1 MFFNLKLNVSE
12 MNFLR
17 TFFSILMVSLL
28 LVSLGCVGKR
38 NLQSDYLAKGPGKS
52 KKRVLFKNSNSDNL
66 IVFIHGFSGDPVE
79 TWTFQ
84 DSKFFWP
91 KKLSQDPDF
100 KNSDVYSF
108 GYKSD
113 CGTVYN
119 IRQIAASLKTVLD
132 SVKGRYKTI
141 SFVAHSLGGVAA
153 RYYILENY
161 RDIKLGTVALL
172 SSPNFSS
179 GLVRFPEFL
188 CDNAHLKE
196 LMEGIAIDDLNDRW
210 RREFLEKRDREP
222 FNLAAAYELNGTP
235 FIGVVVE
242 KNAAVNFARQTRG
255 FLKNH
260 SNMAKPYGV
269 DDELYIW
276 IKQRLLQ
283 RPVNRKV
290 EEALSASEERSKD
303 IIQDLRTRLKGAFL
317 DKIYSLVAVGNR
329 KAALKFLSQNEK
341 KDDKSI
347 SKIAEVRFIKARVY
361 ELDLDYSNSQKYYE
375 EAVKLAPNNTDY
387 LNGAGDILNKIGEYD
402 RAIDYYE
409 RALDG
414 DLKAYGPN
422 HPNVADR
429 WNNLGAALYF
439 KGQYDRAINYY
450 EKALNSDL
458 QTFGLG
464 HPTVATRWNNLG
476 SAWYAKGDSS
486 QAISYYEKALSADLK
501 TFGPNH
507 PNVATRWNNLGA
519 AWYLKRNYDKAIYYY
534 KKALASDLK
543 TFGSD
548 HPTVATDWNNLGG
561 GLRAKG
567 QYDRAIFYYEKAL
580 NSDLKTFGSEH
591 PNIATYWNNLGAA
604 WYAKGDKMKAVDYYK
619 KSIVVFKK
627 YKLHHRVK
635 SAQKKL
641 DLILQDRKKSSF

>member
-1 MFFNLKLNVSE
+1 MFFNLNVSVGKIK
-12 MNFLR
+12 FCKKTL
-17 TFFSILMVSLL
+17 SILVVLL
-28 LVSLGCVGKR
+28 ILVSLGCVGKR
-38 NLQSDYLAKGPGKS
+38 DLHSNNSIKKSGKS
-52 KKRVLFKNSNSDNL
+52 KKRVLFKNPKSDNL

-79 TWTFQ
+79 SWTFE
-84 DSKFFWP
+84 DSNFFWP
-91 KKLSQDPDF
+91 KKLSKDPDF
-100 KNSDVYSF
+100 KNSDIYSF

-132 SVKGRYKTI
+132 SVKTRYKTI
-141 SFVAHSLGGVAA
+141 SFVAHSLGGIAA

-161 RDIKLGTVALL
+161 RDINLGTVALL

-179 GLVRFPEFL
+179 GLINFPEFL

-210 RREFLEKRDREP
+210 RREFLEKQDREP
-222 FNLAAAYELNGTP
+222 FNLAAAYELNATP

-283 RPVNRKV
+283 KPVDRKV

-303 IIQDLRTRLKGAFL
+303 IIQDLRARLKGAYL

-329 KAALKFLSQNEK
+329 KEALKFLSQHER
-341 KDDKSI
+341 KDDRNI

-361 ELDLDYSNSQKYYE
+361 ELDLDYLNSRKYYE
-375 EAVKLAPNNTDY
+375 EAVRLAPDNTDY
-387 LNGAGDILNKIGEYD
+387 LNGIGDILNKVGEYD
-402 RAIDYYE
+402 TAINYYKK
-409 RALDG
+409 ALKG
-414 DLKAYGPN
+414 DLKKYGPN

-439 KGQYDRAINYY
+439 KGQYDEAINYY

-458 QTFGLG
+458 KTFGLG

-476 SAWYAKGDSS
+476 SAWYAKGDSN
-486 QAISYYEKALSADLK
+486 QAISYYDKALSADLK
-501 TFGPNH
+501 TFGPSH

-519 AWYLKRNYDKAIYYY
+519 AWYLKKNYDKAIYYY

-543 TFGSD
+543 TFGAD

-567 QYDRAIFYYEKAL
+567 QYDRAIFYYEKAF

-591 PNIATYWNNLGAA
+591 PNIATYWNNLGSA
-604 WYAKGDKMKAVDYYK
+604 WNAKGNKKKAIDYYK
-619 KSIVVFKK
+619 KAVAVFKK
-627 YKLHHRVK
+627 YNLHHRVK

-641 DLILQDRKKSSF
+641 DLILQDRKKPSF